1 MEKRC
6 NLIAFLF
13 AGVFFLTG
21 LWAVFPFIE
30 KLALISSPGFLGAAL
45 INLLFSLVMF
55 AVSVFVFLKSQWIVR
70 NSREVLLVVASV
82 VICLVALEIGLRLF
96 YIFTYKGTMEDV
108 HGHFPNPPK
117 GVHVLL
123 GAMIRPHI
131 NQRIIYILRPDLDIF
146 YQGVRATT
154 NSSGWREGEHPKKK
168 LEHTIR
174 VVGIGDSVMFG
185 WGVEENRR
193 YMDVLERKLNENF
206 PEHNWEVLVF
216 AVPGYNLVMEVEILK
231 QEALGYN
238 PDLIVYGFI
247 KNDFC
252 LPGFLLRKRS
262 FCSSR
267 PMVLD
272 YLDPYIQNNIFFQGK
287 TLLGKPFGEI
297 CEEGDIPEPY
307 KGLAGEEAFVNAF
320 KELAD
325 IGVQKNIPV
334 VVFSE
339 EKLEPFYQAIHEN
352 IYYFDAGKEME
363 YYSRFYKQSDFIINK
378 NDRHPSET
386 GHRIMAEA
394 IYRQLLEAD
403 IIQDIVIKKR
413 LESATSR

>member
-1 MEKRC
+1 MKKKYRKI
-6 NLIAFLF
+6 NTILV
-13 AGVFFLTG
+13 AGVFFSIG
-21 LWAVFPFIE
+21 LWSIFPFIE
-30 KLALISSPGFLGAAL
+30 KLAFIRGPGFLAASF
-45 INLLFSLVMF
+45 INLIFSLVMF

-82 VICLVALEIGLRLF
+82 VICLVTLEIGLRLF

-108 HGHFPNPPK
+108 HEHFPNPPK
-117 GVHVLL
+117 GAHVLL
-123 GAMIRPHI
+123 GAMVRPHI
-131 NQRIIYILRPDLDIF
+131 NQHIVYTLRPDLDVF
-146 YQGVRATT
+146 HQGIRVMT
-154 NSSGWREGEHPKKK
+154 NSSGWRGGEYSKKK
-168 LEHTIR
+168 PEHTIR

-231 QEALGYN
+231 QEALGYD

-252 LPGFLLRKRS
+252 LPGFLSRKRS

-272 YLDPYIQNNIFFQGK
+272 ILDPYIRNNIFFQGK
-287 TLLGKPFGEI
+287 TLLGKPFHKI
-297 CEEGDIPEPY
+297 CEEGEIPESY
-307 KGLAGEEAFVNAF
+307 KNLAGEEAFVKAF

-325 IGVQKNIPV
+325 MGIQKNVPV
-334 VVFSE
+334 VVFSQG
-339 EKLEPFYQAIHEN
+339 KISPFIKAIHEN
-352 IYYFDAGKEME
+352 IYYFDAEKEMGI
-363 YYSRFYKQSDFIINK
+363 YKQSDFVISQK
-378 NDRHPSET
+378 DRHPSAT

-394 IYRQLLEAD
+394 LYRQFLEAD
-403 IIQDIVIKKR
+403 IIQDVVIKKR
-413 LESATSR
+413 LEFATSR